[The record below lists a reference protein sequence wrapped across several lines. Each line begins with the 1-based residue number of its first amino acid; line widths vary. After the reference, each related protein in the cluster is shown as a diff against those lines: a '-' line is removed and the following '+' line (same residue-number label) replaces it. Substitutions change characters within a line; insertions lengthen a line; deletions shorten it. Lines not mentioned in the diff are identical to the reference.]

1 MDLVHYLQQ
10 LGSDYQELIFDCS
23 RMFYKE
29 SRQLVLEL
37 FVNYHPVDGGQPIDC
52 ETIRQHLHELSE
64 GDEQLK
70 NDWEKNALEITY
82 LRHCI
87 GDKNEGSPNF
97 HTRLVL
103 LYAQSISSLS
113 ASIQTLKSAKSGRI
127 LTCREMR
134 GGGGEGGG
142 QGGGLLEHAEWNVS
156 DDHTAR
162 RAAVAEQ
169 EGIARV
175 FGVVGSVRYHPDFGE
190 TERE

>member
-52 ETIRQHLHELSE
+52 ETIRQYLHDLSE

-113 ASIQTLKSAKSGRI
+113 ASIQTLKSA
-127 LTCREMR
+127 
-134 GGGGEGGG
+134 
-142 QGGGLLEHAEWNVS
+142 
-156 DDHTAR
+156 
-162 RAAVAEQ
+162 
-169 EGIARV
+169 
-175 FGVVGSVRYHPDFGE
+175 
-190 TERE
+190 